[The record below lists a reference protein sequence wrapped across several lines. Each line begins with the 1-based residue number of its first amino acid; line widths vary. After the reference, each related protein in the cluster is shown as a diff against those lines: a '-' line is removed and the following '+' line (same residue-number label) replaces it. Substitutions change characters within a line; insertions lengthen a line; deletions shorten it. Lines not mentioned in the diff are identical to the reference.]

1 MVRGMEPFIWHIGG
15 AGWGRM
21 WGEGAGRRRG
31 VKNLKIDW
39 LVLSLLALLPR
50 KLLNHCSYGEVLHP
64 ITSKTLKLVSIPMV
78 FTIKRGWQ
86 NQKVWMITEIL
97 ISVLAKISHKME
109 ATKRKIRLFMDNVP
123 CCPEILI
130 KWSLF

>member
-1 MVRGMEPFIWHIGG
+1 
-15 AGWGRM
+15 
-21 WGEGAGRRRG
+21 
-31 VKNLKIDW
+31 
-39 LVLSLLALLPR
+39 
-50 KLLNHCSYGEVLHP
+50 
-64 ITSKTLKLVSIPMV
+64 MV

-86 NQKVWMITEIL
+86 NEKVWMITEIL

-109 ATKRKIRLFMDNVP
+109 ATKRKIRLFTDNVP